1 MLDEYRIEPLSVGQ
15 YLDGVESE
23 DIKIDQA
30 VQRSFCWGKEMMN
43 ALIYSALSRKI
54 YIPNLILAEE
64 KKKTE
69 LNRLML
75 LMAGKEQR
83 PYISLSITGI
93 KLQIN

>member
-54 YIPNLILAEE
+54 YIPN
-64 KKKTE
+64 
-69 LNRLML
+69 
-75 LMAGKEQR
+75 
-83 PYISLSITGI
+83 
-93 KLQIN
+93 